1 MDALDIIDEH
11 LAIRETVGY
20 EVLNEVPIEDMPTV
34 LNFLKIVYNYNRM
47 KRVAEQEKREET
59 SDYWNAL
66 RDHLGEDYKRY
77 KEALQEL
84 SDQKEER
91 ELIKKILDDPR
102 NADGFSD
109 DSHRYPKYKYDGYTY
124 ILNDN
129 LTKIMSV
136 SLERD
141 ASRWHLEESLKERDK
156 VTKKFKLEDSFKAT
170 LESVVKGDVP
180 AKSWMDAHKEDYVK
194 LQLSGEFYKLH
205 PDWTGDWERDKYAFC
220 HEQRFKKK

>member
-1 MDALDIIDEH
+1 MKNRDQIDLAAWEFFWKRTKKEVNDEGTRPDMIIGYREGYEE
-11 LAIRETVGY
+11 AIRDFKAGFV
-20 EVLNEVPIEDMPTV
+20 VPEALSKPFKDKSVWQTIKE
-34 LNFLKIVYNYNRM
+34 
-47 KRVAEQEKREET
+47 REE
-59 SDYWNAL
+59 
-66 RDHLGEDYKRY
+66 E
-77 KEALQEL
+77 
-84 SDQKEER
+84 KEEKQ
-91 ELIKKILDDPR
+91 LIKKILSDPR

-109 DSHRYPKYKYDGYTY
+109 DSHRYPKYRYDGYTY

-170 LESVVKGDVP
+170 LESAVKGDVP
-180 AKSWMDAHKEDYVK
+180 AKSWMDAHKENYDK
-194 LQLSGEFYKLH
+194 LLASGMFWEFH
-205 PDWTGDWERDKYAFC
+205 PTWSGDWERDKYAFC